1 MKGHVIGWLSY
12 EKNLDSILKRN
23 YNMER
28 VPGYD
33 KACL

>member
-12 EKNLDSILKRN
+12 EKNLDSTLKYN
-23 YNMER
+23 YNMES

-33 KACL
+33 KAWL